1 MFDLVISG
9 GTIVTA
15 SGTLV
20 GDIAITGERIVALG
34 RAGEFAGL
42 SRGRTLQL
50 EAHHIVLPGG
60 VDPHIH
66 CDDPI
71 PDPETGGWLPTEGP
85 AVVSRAALAGGITS
99 LIDFVTTKPEE
110 SLSDSA
116 SRMDLQWAADSL
128 CDYSFHLI
136 LRGDVPQHHLD
147 AIPEMIE
154 QGFTSIKVFTTNVRP
169 SPFVEW
175 KINHGS
181 LVEILKTTAANGGLV
196 AVHAEDDDIVM
207 REYRIHLECG
217 RSDGRYMSEV
227 HNSLSEAQAIDRVVA
242 AASMIKGSR
251 VYIMHVSS
259 SLGVD
264 AIVRARRNGVDI
276 HAETLHQFALRTD
289 ASYATEDGMLFHTF
303 PSLKT
308 ADDNQALWKAVK
320 SRHIEVFATDEL
332 CTSRSAKL
340 SGKRIDDMVGGNSG
354 LEPKLALLYTEIVKK
369 RGLGLEV
376 LADVTSRNASKIFGM
391 YPKKGEIA
399 VDSDADLAVLD
410 SSQQAKITASALHE
424 TDYSPWEGVEVAA
437 WPCLTVRRGT
447 VAFESG
453 TLTPDLTPGARL
465 TRIPMAAS

>member
-1 MFDLVISG
+1 MFDLVMTG

-20 GDIAITGERIVALG
+20 GDIGINGERIAAIG
-34 RAGEFAGL
+34 GAGELSGL
-42 SRGRTLQL
+42 SRGRTVQL
-50 EAHHIVLPGG
+50 DAHHVVLPGG

-71 PDPETGGWLPTEGP
+71 PDPDTGGWLPTEGP
-85 AVVSRAALAGGITS
+85 GVVSRAALAGGITS
-99 LIDFVTTKPEE
+99 LIDFVTSQADE
-110 SLSDSA
+110 SLSDSV
-116 SRMDLQWAADSL
+116 SRMDGQWQADSL

-136 LRGDVPQHHLD
+136 LRGDVPTHHLEG
-147 AIPEMIE
+147 IPAMIE
-154 QGFTSIKVFTTNVRP
+154 QGFTSVKVFTTNVRP

-181 LVEILKTTAANGGLV
+181 LVEILRTTAAHGGLV
-196 AVHAEDDDIVM
+196 AVHAEDDDMVM
-207 REYRIHLECG
+207 REYRLHLESD

-242 AASMIKGSR
+242 AASTVEGSR
-251 VYIMHVSS
+251 LYIMHVSS
-259 SLGVD
+259 GLGVD
-264 AIVRARRNGVDI
+264 AIARARRSGVDI

-289 ASYATEDGMLFHTF
+289 QSYATEDGLLFHTF
-303 PSLKT
+303 PSLKS
-308 ADDNQALWKAVK
+308 AEDNAALWRAVA

-332 CTSRSAKL
+332 CTSRAAKL
-340 SGKRIDDMVGGNSG
+340 SGRRIDDMVGGNSG

-369 RGLGLEV
+369 RGLGLDV

-391 YPKKGEIA
+391 YPRKGEIA
-399 VDSDADLAVLD
+399 VGSDADIAVLD
-410 SSQQAKITASALHE
+410 SSRPTTISASAMHE

-447 VAFESG
+447 VAFEAG
-453 TLTPDLTPGARL
+453 TLTRELAPGIRL
-465 TRIPMAAS
+465 IRVPVAVS